1 MGQLT
6 CSTLLHNSLYICAVR
21 RCASTRTNKPSLR
34 AQKEILRGACGA
46 QFSRPI
52 MWVLRVKPRA
62 CARAERQQ
70 IITQQGLGELH
81 RTWEL
86 PGKDVS
92 FWDLLQRKRS
102 RSQIRM

>member
-1 MGQLT
+1 MHL
-6 CSTLLHNSLYICAVR
+6 CAPYVTIACRVR
-21 RCASTRTNKPSLR
+21 RQCWILQNWSYRLLR
-34 AQKEILRGACGA
+34 AA
-46 QFSRPI
+46 

>member
-52 MWVLRVKPRA
+52 MWVLRVK
-62 CARAERQQ
+62 
-70 IITQQGLGELH
+70 L
-81 RTWEL
+81 RTSEWWHV
-86 PGKDVS
+86 P
-92 FWDLLQRKRS
+92 LLLTEPS
-102 RSQIRM
+102 CWIRVRV